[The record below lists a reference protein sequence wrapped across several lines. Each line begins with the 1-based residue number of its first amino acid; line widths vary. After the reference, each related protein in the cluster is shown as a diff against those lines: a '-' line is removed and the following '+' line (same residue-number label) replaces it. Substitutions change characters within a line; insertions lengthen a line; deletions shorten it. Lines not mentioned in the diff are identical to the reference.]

1 MELINFF
8 TEIFVTEDLLFAN
21 DTDVDNKRKTND
33 VWKVMIVDDE
43 KGVHDVTSLALKKF
57 EFENK
62 KLSFLHAY
70 SGAEANLLIKE
81 NPDTALILL
90 DVVMEEDDAG
100 LTTARYIRDTLKNAF
115 VRIILRTGQPGSAPE
130 ETIIRNYDINDYK
143 DKTELTVQKLKTVLY
158 SSLRSYRDLIA
169 LEKNRVGLSK
179 VIDATSSLFE
189 SNQFEQFVSGI
200 LLQLSAVIGNKN
212 DSLIASEDGSVLLAG
227 CQISTQK
234 EKYPKVINGTGRFLE
249 SIGESI
255 DDVLRNNDLTLI
267 DEAMS
272 EKRSAF
278 DGKNA
283 VFYFSNKSGNYGII
297 YLPGCDTLDDD
308 NMSLMDLFSK
318 NISIAYD
325 NVSLYQEI
333 DDTQSE
339 VIQTLGSIAEFRSKE
354 TSQHVNR
361 VALYSEFLAKAY
373 GLSKNECKLIKFA
386 SPMHDI
392 GKIGIPDDILH
403 KPGKLTEEEF
413 DTMKTHSQI
422 GYDMLKGST
431 RAILQT
437 AAIIAHQHQEK
448 FDGTGYPQALKGD
461 SIHIYGRITAVS
473 DVFDALGSD
482 RCYKKAWPLEDII
495 AFFKAEKGKHFDPDI
510 AQILLDHVDEFVA
523 MRDSLED

>member
-1 MELINFF
+1 MS
-8 TEIFVTEDLLFAN
+8 FVENDLLFTD
-21 DTDVDNKRKTND
+21 DTEVANKRDTCA

-43 KGVHDVTSLALKKF
+43 KSIHDVTRLALKKF

-62 KLSFLHAY
+62 KILFLHAY
-70 SGAEANLLIKE
+70 SGKEANQLIKE

-100 LTTARYIRDTLKNAF
+100 LMTARYIRSELKNTF
-115 VRIILRTGQPGSAPE
+115 VRIILRTGQPGTAPE
-130 ETIIRNYDINDYK
+130 ETIIRDYDINDYK

-169 LEKNRVGLSK
+169 LEKNRVGLRK

-189 SNQFEQFVSGI
+189 SNQFDQFVSG
-200 LLQLSAVIGNKN
+200 LLMQLSAVIGNKN

-227 CQISTQK
+227 CASNGNLDN
-234 EKYPKVINGTGRFLE
+234 YPKIINGTGRFLS
-249 SIGESI
+249 SIGKSI
-255 DDVLRNNDLTLI
+255 DAVIREEDLELI
-267 DEAMS
+267 
-272 EKRSAF
+272 EKAIKDKKSVF
-278 DGKNA
+278 DSNNA
-283 VFYFSNKSGNYGII
+283 VFYFSNKSGNYGVI
-297 YLPGCDTLDDD
+297 YLPGCDVLDED
-308 NMSLMDLFSK
+308 NISLMNLFSK

-339 VIQTLGSIAEFRSKE
+339 VIHTLGSIAEFRSKE

-361 VALYSEFLAKAY
+361 VALYSEFLAKKY
-373 GLSKNECKLIKFA
+373 GLSTNECKLIRFA

-403 KPGKLTEEEF
+403 KPGKLTTEEF
-413 DTMKTHSQI
+413 EIMKTHSQI
-422 GYDMLKGST
+422 GYDMLKGSK

-448 FDGTGYPQALKGD
+448 YDGTGYPQGLKGEN
-461 SIHIYGRITAVS
+461 IHVYGRITAVS

-482 RCYKKAWPLEDII
+482 RCYKKAWPLDDII
-495 AFFKAEKGKHFDPDI
+495 ALFKLEKGKHFDPDL
-510 AQILLDHVDEFVA
+510 AQILLDHVDDFVA
-523 MRDSLED
+523 MRDNLED